1 MIQGGKRMIVC
12 QRTIGAVT
20 SANRATD
27 KNAAQARQSL
37 VIAAVLDGAAR
48 IRRHGSAD
56 GRDWMIRFNEQGP
69 DGLINKVCRA
79 RRES

>member
-1 MIQGGKRMIVC
+1 MGRAVAVRTDYRSGDIRRIA
-12 QRTIGAVT
+12 QRI
-20 SANRATD
+20 

-56 GRDWMIRFNEQGP
+56 ARDWMIRFNEQGP